1 MSAVWTPA
9 NPPAEARIPCIQA
22 NSNRSP
28 RFLHIPRRPANTGEN
43 PGEHWASRDAVRTR
57 SLLFDGFG
65 DRRVAA
71 EGVLRSFCGRLCW
84 PQTATAS
91 VVVLVVLASI

>member
-28 RFLHIPRRPANTGEN
+28 RYSVGPRMTASMGERPRSAEDGGPVFAGIRTQ
-43 PGEHWASRDAVRTR
+43 RDRREDLAVR
-57 SLLFDGFG
+57 
-65 DRRVAA
+65 
-71 EGVLRSFCGRLCW
+71 LRPFW
-84 PQTATAS
+84 PAGSGSTPQGS
-91 VVVLVVLASI
+91 NGL